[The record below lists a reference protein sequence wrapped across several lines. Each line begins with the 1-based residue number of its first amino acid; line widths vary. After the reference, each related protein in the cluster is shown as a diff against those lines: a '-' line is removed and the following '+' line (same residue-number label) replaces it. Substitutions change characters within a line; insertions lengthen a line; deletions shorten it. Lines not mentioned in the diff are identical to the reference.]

1 MRHNVDPAVEIDV
14 QHVLNAIRRIVQALR
29 QASKHTEKTLGLS
42 AAQLFVLQEI
52 AQSGTPLSINALAER
67 TLTHQS
73 SVSVVV
79 TKLVRLELIE
89 RLSSKTD
96 ARAVELRLTQKSQ
109 ALLRRMPP
117 LIQDQLREG
126 IARLSPDERQ
136 GLVLGLQLLI
146 EKAGFQEGEP
156 PLFFEE
162 GSGER
167 A

>member
-42 AAQLFVLQEI
+42 AAQLFVLQKI
-52 AQSGTPLSINALAER
+52 AESGTPLSINALAER

-96 ARAVELRLTQKSQ
+96 ARAVELRLTQKGK

-117 LIQDQLREG
+117 LIQDRLRDG

-146 EKAGFQEGEP
+146 EKAGLQEGEP
-156 PLFFEE
+156 SLFFED
-162 GSGER
+162 GSGEQ

>member
-52 AQSGTPLSINALAER
+52 AESGTPLSINALAQR

-96 ARAVELRLTQKSQ
+96 ARAVELRLTQKGE
-109 ALLRRMPP
+109 ALLRALSQILLRGR
-117 LIQDQLREG
+117 LRASCHSSAGRLRSQLVELLGYRET
-126 IARLSPDERQ
+126 
-136 GLVLGLQLLI
+136 LGLLTAVKLPFAQH
-146 EKAGFQEGEP
+146 
-156 PLFFEE
+156 
-162 GSGER
+162 SH
-167 A
+167 